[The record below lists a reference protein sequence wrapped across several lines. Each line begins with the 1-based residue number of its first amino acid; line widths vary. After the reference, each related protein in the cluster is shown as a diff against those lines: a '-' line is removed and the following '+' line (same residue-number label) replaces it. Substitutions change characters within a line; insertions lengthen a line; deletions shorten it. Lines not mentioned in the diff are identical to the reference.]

1 MIEKIIGTII
11 TFLLT
16 TALGY
21 CASSLKTYREN
32 AKRTKDNEK
41 IQNQALLT
49 LLQNSLTNTFFMYE
63 SKGEIPDYVLKNWL
77 NLLKA
82 YEALDGNDY
91 VHTLATKM
99 SKWKIVKTDIL

>member
-1 MIEKIIGTII
+1 MIEKIISTII

-16 TALGY
+16 TMLGY
-21 CASSLKTYREN
+21 CVSSLRTYRAN
-32 AKRTKDNEK
+32 AKKTKDNEK

-49 LLQNSLTNTFFMYE
+49 LLQNSLTNTFFVYE
-63 SKGEIPDYVLKNWL
+63 SMGEIPDYVYKNWL

-82 YEALDGNDY
+82 YESLEGNDY
-91 VHTLATKM
+91 VHTLASKM